1 MIRLGLI
8 LLALVVQVAA
18 APVVRDLGQ
27 GLTYVGVAALAEDLP
42 AAGAVPAGACVLDLR
57 GAVGSDADAAALSA
71 WLKGRARPAAPV
83 FVLGNSETAFALRL
97 VLVDRTPGSGMMV
110 VGVAGPG
117 FEPDVAV
124 KVAPE
129 QERAA
134 LAALRR
140 GARRW
145 MNSCGKTAK
154 NRNDEASLLRERP
167 VDGEATNSTTAK
179 AGTAAVID
187 VTLQRAVHVH
197 RTLLALK
204 RL

>member
-1 MIRLGLI
+1 MLFR
-8 LLALVVQVAA
+8 
-18 APVVRDLGQ
+18 
-27 GLTYVGVAALAEDLP
+27 
-42 AAGAVPAGACVLDLR
+42 
-57 GAVGSDADAAALSA
+57 S
-71 WLKGRARPAAPV
+71 
-83 FVLGNSETAFALRL
+83 
-97 VLVDRTPGSGMMV
+97 

-140 GARRW
+140 GAPLDELLRENRE
-145 MNSCGKTAK
+145 KI
-154 NRNDEASLLRERP
+154 RNDEASLLRERP
-167 VDGEATNSTTAK
+167 VDGEAADSTAAK

-187 VTLQRAVHVH
+187 LTLQRAVHVH

>member
-18 APVVRDLGQ
+18 APLVRDLGQ

-83 FVLGNSETAFALRL
+83 FVLANSETAFALRL

-140 GARRW
+140 GAPLDELLRENRE
-145 MNSCGKTAK
+145 KI
-154 NRNDEASLLRERP
+154 RNDEASLLRERP